1 MAALIVME
9 QFAYFPQIV
18 VSAGRSASDSGA
30 VEFPDIHNV
39 DEVSAILSHSEQLID
54 NGDGSFTFTTELMSS
69 YSYFDESR
77 RQIESQDGS
86 YTLDKAGTYL
96 IELWGGDGGNGSSV
110 FPLTFKAG
118 AGGKGGFVYGLL
130 EVTEEQAAKKNKLY
144 YEIGSRGQSETRSVT
159 GGGTGGIG
167 GGAGDIAVFTVGAGG
182 GYSAVYLVGENEE
195 LTDGVRNDPS
205 KLLMI
210 AGGGGGGGAGAALHT
225 LPGLFGG
232 EGKANG
238 GDGGTFDSDI
248 IEVPNIENFV
258 STNTYVGK
266 YYAGENGSTS
276 GTKGAY
282 VGKGGTDIPGEI
294 VTSFIGYLE
303 ASSYPNDWQQTYHPE
318 LDRGVGGASN
328 FRGGGGGAGFAGGSG
343 GMQNEPLDA
352 RNVGGGGGGSSY
364 VGKFDN
370 FTPNAIG
377 DADYF
382 VERDGNTNAETGG
395 AVVIR
400 HLSNN
405 GTDYSYLNSIDV
417 SGEISQY
424 FDIVSTNCSN
434 SGNSFTANG
443 SVAPV
448 SSGLAKGQEKD
459 KLTVSVTIKPKAGF
473 FGGNRVPIFK
483 ENGSTFTVTGGD
495 KTTKFTVGDDVKYVN
510 VPYNISI
517 KTKNSTVHQNDVITK
532 ADLYADGYSEI
543 AYDASDPMQDFI
555 SGISYEIEG
564 ENADD
569 YIYLISQAD
578 VEAKIKA
585 FVISAEITPKS
596 GLEPAVVGN
605 AGSSVV
611 NKIAYVQCID
621 SSVIEIDGFLAKLEK
636 SLSYNETD
644 KTYDLKVNAKIDT
657 DNERNKSFSI
667 NEAVSSEQVLDLVL
681 NGSVNKNDTYISIAQ
696 NGANNKYSGTLKPGI
711 YYVEAWGGDGGNG
724 YNAPSSLQ
732 SASSNNK
739 YGGYGG
745 KGGYI
750 NGYVKLDQAQSLD
763 ITLGYRGT
771 TGTSEGVGGK
781 GGKATYVNIGES
793 ADEMYLI
800 AGGGGGGTHYLKW
813 GNFDQNGHM
822 GYSGNDG
829 YREYKDSEGNQANY
843 PGAVYRGIPN
853 DGNNYTKPSTDPYY
867 KTDGS
872 NKNDGEDGRN
882 SSVGNLFTN
891 YSNIF
896 VNGTNTSFDNDNV
909 ENLFAKGGY
918 SEKGDNVK
926 DLSELSPKFASSLF
940 IQGGTN
946 NTTVNLGAYE
956 YVYYFSNSNGYY
968 VSQWTNKSS
977 DTSYYNSD
985 DDFFRESYYQGTTK
999 AADEIKTVGAVRI
1012 TRLGV
1017 YGGSNYNDITTP
1029 HETAEDVVARIKSD
1043 YDNESCYTDFTISGE
1058 FTEYFDLQ
1066 SDSNYSFHLS
1076 SDNVVQVAPIP
1087 DDTDTSSLP
1096 GYTLVTH
1103 NYKYG
1108 LSGTGSVTF
1117 KLKPKAGFLGGNDV
1131 PLLKAATLT
1140 HQYTTSETDDDTVA
1154 IPPLDYTDF
1163 ANVKLASE
1171 TLEDTISSDPI
1182 FVDYGSTIT
1191 ADVFSDNAAVYNALD
1206 SEDWQKDHADYGDL
1220 SYEPELGDKIKAD
1233 TDYILTASL
1242 KADSAASKG
1251 TVIDEVDT
1259 AERNFKVPVYV
1270 SYPIETKLTNLT
1282 SNAADK
1288 FPTTVDDTE
1297 LVFDIYA
1304 DDGYDLPA
1312 AEDVAITNT
1321 DITDPNASPT
1331 VIENAVVEKIGDK
1344 ITVYIPRK
1352 SINGKVTVTAS
1363 GVDAKHSVKYYYE
1376 MYDPISKMISLEEAV
1391 DSKTFANGDVISG
1404 ITYPSRPDEYPNGY
1418 DGYFWDWSIEAD
1430 NNGDH
1435 IMGQEDVIIIGTYKP
1450 ITYAI
1455 TVNYY
1460 TKESKDDPNP
1470 QLRGTYISP
1479 LDRTLYDNG
1488 TYKIALTKGAEFYI
1502 ASPDFEGYVTDTPYI
1517 AGVVDDA
1524 FIADLN
1530 ETVDGHPSMTVAVYY
1545 TKVPD
1550 DTELIVNFVK
1560 CDVRGAPLGIATTI
1574 PAIIG
1579 DSNYDYS
1586 EIDGKIATAISGYDK
1601 VKIAKFASDGT
1612 QTEVEEITGAGTYN
1626 VYYRE
1631 IPQTVT
1637 IKLYKNIGDTDP
1649 IATRTAV
1656 IGREYSYDPDKDDYI
1671 PLPTAVDPTHEYRH
1685 TGWKT
1690 DSGDIIEDDMIVST
1704 EGETIDLYAVWE
1716 SSKITI
1722 TVKYLYAW
1730 NVQQT
1735 SIRGTEA
1742 HAQYVHQTDYG
1753 KSYEIISPT
1762 LQNYTAEPLRVT
1774 GVALADKPE
1783 TVYYTENAADI
1794 TIKANIYSLYY
1805 KDSDS
1810 GKAIAGAPL
1819 LKGGTFELYA
1829 QDGTLIGTK
1838 QNTSGVVSWDNK
1850 EFDIRKG
1857 MTYTIKCTSPPDGY
1871 GTGEATVTVGTSD
1884 DAIVIDDIEIF
1895 LDVTPFEMPYAGSTP
1910 MTGYTVFGSSI
1921 MVLAV
1926 FLLFVHMRSKTEE
1939 EKIKKLNNRRV

>member
-39 DEVSAILSHSEQLID
+39 DEVSAILSHSDQLID
-54 NGDGSFTFTTELMSS
+54 NGDGTFTFTTELKSS

-77 RQIESQDGS
+77 NWMQSQDGS

-96 IELWGGDGGNGSSV
+96 IELWGGDGGDGSSM
-110 FPLTFKAG
+110 FPLSFKAG

-130 EVTEEQAAKKNKLY
+130 EVSEELAAQKKKLY
-144 YEIGSRGQSETRSVT
+144 YEIGSRGLSETRRYDS
-159 GGGTGGIG
+159 GGTGGIG
-167 GGAGDIAVFTVGAGG
+167 GGAGDIVIFSVGAGG
-182 GYSAVYLVGENEE
+182 GYSAVYLMDENEE
-195 LTDGVRNDPS
+195 LTDTVRNDPS
-205 KLLMI
+205 KVLMI

-232 EGKANG
+232 DGKANG

-248 IEVPNIENFV
+248 SEIPNIGNFE
-258 STNTYVGK
+258 SANSNVGL

-294 VTSFIGYLE
+294 VTSFIGYLA
-303 ASSYPNDWQQTYHPE
+303 ASSYPNDWQKTYHPE

-343 GMQNEPLDA
+343 GMQNEPVDA

-364 VGKFDN
+364 VGKFSN
-370 FTPNAIG
+370 FTPRDKG
-377 DADYF
+377 DTNYF
-382 VERDGNTNAETGG
+382 VNRDGNTNSDTGG

-405 GTDYSYLNSIDV
+405 GTDYDYLNSIDV

-424 FDIVSTNCSN
+424 FDIVSKSANCTAE
-434 SGNSFTANG
+434 GNSFTANG

-459 KLTVSVTIKPKAGF
+459 KLTISVTIKPKAGF

-483 ENGSTFTVTGGD
+483 ENDSTFTVKGGD

-532 ADLYADGYSEI
+532 AELYADGYSEI
-543 AYDASDPMQDFI
+543 AYNANDPMQDFI
-555 SGISYEIEG
+555 SGISYEISG
-564 ENADD
+564 LGTDGYTASSNLSYTITEN
-569 YIYLISQAD
+569 D
-578 VEAKIKA
+578 VNKTLSSDIK
-585 FVISAEITPKS
+585 VTLEEPTGITPAKVGS
-596 GLEPAVVGN
+596 TGTNVFYNKAALRCVMSAPYSVDGLGLD
-605 AGSSVV
+605 
-611 NKIAYVQCID
+611 ID
-621 SSVIEIDGFLAKLEK
+621 KKLE
-636 SLSYNETD
+636 YNSDTE
-644 KTYDLKVNAKIDT
+644 TYDLTINTKFGLDVSA
-657 DNERNKSFSI
+657 NKSFYVYDPIKRKNIDYST
-667 NEAVSSEQVLDLVL
+667 VL
-681 NGSVNKNDTYISIAQ
+681 KISHPIKMSA
-696 NGANNKYSGTLKPGI
+696 GYYALEI
-711 YYVEAWGGDGGNG
+711 YGGDGGKKKN
-724 YNAPSSLQ
+724 SSY
-732 SASSNNK
+732 S
-739 YGGYGG
+739 GG
-745 KGGYI
+745 KGGHIIRYFFVPQDDTYI
-750 NGYVKLDQAQSLD
+750 YVFIGDAGTDGTNYGGGADPTIISLGFNE
-763 ITLGYRGT
+763 I
-771 TGTSEGVGGK
+771 TSERHEPVDIIM
-781 GGKATYVNIGES
+781 V
-793 ADEMYLI
+793 
-800 AGGGGGGTHYLKW
+800 AGGGGGSSSSS
-813 GNFDQNGHM
+813 N
-822 GYSGNDG
+822 GYSAGFPNEDG
-829 YREYKDSEGNQANY
+829 VRTDGQYTGRS
-843 PGAVYRGIPN
+843 
-853 DGNNYTKPSTDPYY
+853 GNNGGYGGQNYVDESYFIPEDELPEFVDRSKDLISRNLQSKLKGSLRLTKL
-867 KTDGS
+867 G
-872 NKNDGEDGRN
+872 
-882 SSVGNLFTN
+882 
-891 YSNIF
+891 I
-896 VNGTNTSFDNDNV
+896 
-909 ENLFAKGGY
+909 KGGY
-918 SEKGDNVK
+918 VFGDETETT
-926 DLSELSPKFASSLF
+926 LSADEVAYYENSLKTSARDAL
-940 IQGGTN
+940 QTNGG
-946 NTTVNLGAYE
+946 
-956 YVYYFSNSNGYY
+956 
-968 VSQWTNKSS
+968 
-977 DTSYYNSD
+977 
-985 DDFFRESYYQGTTK
+985 DFTLTESY
-999 AADEIKTVGAVRI
+999 
-1012 TRLGV
+1012 
-1017 YGGSNYNDITTP
+1017 
-1029 HETAEDVVARIKSD
+1029 
-1043 YDNESCYTDFTISGE
+1043 SG
-1058 FTEYFDLQ
+1058 YFDIY
-1066 SDSNYSFHLS
+1066 DAGTGTVA
-1076 SDNVVQVAPIP
+1076 SDNVVTFNDAGTVSSGEINEVVSENVSFTPESVS
-1087 DDTDTSSLP
+1087 DLTYETTMRSYTYSTSISES
-1096 GYTLVTH
+1096 GYTV
-1103 NYKYG
+1103 
-1108 LSGTGSVTF
+1108 
-1117 KLKPKAGFLGGNDV
+1117 KLKPKDGFLGGNDV
-1131 PLLKAATLT
+1131 PLLTSATLAHHDNT
-1140 HQYTTSETDDDTVA
+1140 ASDNDDVLD

-1163 ANVKLASE
+1163 ANVKLADE

-1191 ADVFSDNAAVYNALD
+1191 ADVFSGNAAVYNALD
-1206 SEDWQKDHADYGDL
+1206 PEDWQKDHADYGVL

-1242 KADSAASKG
+1242 KADSAASKA

-1321 DITDPNASPT
+1321 DITVPNASPT

-1363 GVDAKHSVKYYYE
+1363 GVYAKHSVKYYYE

-1455 TVNYY
+1455 TVKYY
-1460 TKESKDDPNP
+1460 TKESADTPDADAV
-1470 QLRGTYISP
+1470 LHHTYTSP
-1479 LDRTLYDNG
+1479 LDRTKYENDTYD
-1488 TYKIALTKGAEFYI
+1488 IALTKGAEFYI
-1502 ASPDFEGYVTDTPYI
+1502 ASPEIKGYVTNMPYVS
-1517 AGVVDDA
+1517 GKVDDA
-1524 FIADLN
+1524 FIAGLN
-1530 ETVDGHPSMTVAVYY
+1530 ETVYDVNNYAHPSKTVDVYY
-1545 TKVPD
+1545 TKVD
-1550 DTELIVNFVK
+1550 EDTELIVNFVE
-1560 CDVRGAPLGIATTI
+1560 CDVRGAPLNKASSKS
-1574 PAIIG
+1574 AITHVSG
-1579 DSNYDYS
+1579 YNYS
-1586 EIDGKIATAISGYDK
+1586 LISGEIATAISGYDK
-1601 VKIAKFASDGT
+1601 VKITKFASDGT

-1637 IKLYKNIGDTDP
+1637 INLYKNIGDTDP

-1656 IGREYSYDPDKDDYI
+1656 IGREYSYVPEKDDFI
-1671 PLPTAVDPTHEYRH
+1671 PLPTTVDPTHEYRH

-1690 DSGDIIEDDMIVST
+1690 AAGDIIEDDTIVTGSK
-1704 EGETIDLYAVWE
+1704 EKPIDLYAVWE

-1730 NVQQT
+1730 NVIDT
-1735 SIRGTEA
+1735 TIRGTEA

-1857 MTYTIKCTSPPDGY
+1857 MTYTIKCTAPPDGY

-1910 MTGYTVFGSSI
+1910 MTGYTVFGLST